1 MPAVYHKSLLYFV
14 ARALEPTF
22 WEFEKPMVGLARTIS
37 ARLGL
42 IGGPSNLVLA
52 PNSALRPDSRS
63 TAHGHGDFD
72 DDAATMTSVLLRI
85 LNKNVLTG
93 TVPYRK
99 GGWPSG

>member
-1 MPAVYHKSLLYFV
+1 
-14 ARALEPTF
+14 
-22 WEFEKPMVGLARTIS
+22 MVGLARTLS
-37 ARLGL
+37 AKLKSNPSKSLLDL

-52 PNSALRPDSRS
+52 PNSALRPNSRS
-63 TAHGHGDFD
+63 TAHGHGEFD

-85 LNKNVLTG
+85 LNQNVLTG